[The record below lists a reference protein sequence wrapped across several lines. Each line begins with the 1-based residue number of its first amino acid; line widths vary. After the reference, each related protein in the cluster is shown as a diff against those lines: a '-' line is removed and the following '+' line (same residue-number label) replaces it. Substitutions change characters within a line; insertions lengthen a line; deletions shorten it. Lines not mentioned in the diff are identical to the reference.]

1 MSIQRRFTQLFGVE
15 LPIIQA
21 PMAGASDA
29 ELAVAVSEAGGLGS
43 LPCAMLTPDQVAASF
58 RTIRQRTVRPINLNF
73 FCHRSPI
80 QDLSR
85 DSRWRERLAT
95 YYAELGIDSSAAAN
109 IPNRTPFD
117 EAMCDAV
124 VALRPEAVSFN
135 FGLPSKALLERV
147 RATGAR
153 IMSSATTVE
162 EARWL
167 EGEGCDAVIAQGF
180 EAGGHRAMFLVTDAA
195 SQVGTLA
202 LVPQIVDAI
211 KIPVIAAGGIGD
223 ARGIVAAFALGA
235 SAVQIGTAY
244 LRCPES
250 RASAVHRKALEAAR
264 EDQTV
269 ITNVITGR
277 PARAII
283 NRVIREIGPIS
294 TLVPDFPRAVEALAP
309 LRSHAENNGSGD
321 FSPLWSGQ
329 AAAMCQ
335 EIPAG
340 TLTKMLAQESVRL
353 MKRLAAT
360 ATTSSAESGPATPP

>member
-1 MSIQRRFTQLFGVE
+1 MRCVG
-15 LPIIQA
+15 
-21 PMAGASDA
+21 
-29 ELAVAVSEAGGLGS
+29 
-43 LPCAMLTPDQVAASF
+43 
-58 RTIRQRTVRPINLNF
+58 
-73 FCHRSPI
+73 
-80 QDLSR
+80 
-85 DSRWRERLAT
+85 
-95 YYAELGIDSSAAAN
+95 
-109 IPNRTPFD
+109 
-117 EAMCDAV
+117 
-124 VALRPEAVSFN
+124 ALRPEAVSFN

-180 EAGGHRAMFLVTDAA
+180 EAGGHRGMFLVTDAA

-244 LRCPES
+244 LRCHES
-250 RASAVHRKALEAAR
+250 RASAVHLKALEAAR

-277 PARAII
+277 PARGII
-283 NRVIREIGPIS
+283 NRVISEIGPIS
-294 TLVPDFPRAVEALAP
+294 SLVPDFPRAVEALAP
-309 LRSHAENNGSGD
+309 CVPVRKTMARRLFA
-321 FSPLWSGQ
+321 LVVGQ
-329 AAAMCQ
+329 AAAC
-335 EIPAG
+335 ARRFRR
-340 TLTKMLAQESVRL
+340 VRL
-353 MKRLAAT
+353 RRCLPRIREADET
-360 ATTSSAESGPATPP
+360 ACSDCYDAVSRSGPATPP